1 MDFVKI
7 TDHNSLVRDMTSGA
21 IINTD
26 TQEYINY
33 VKKVEKQTKLND
45 QINNNSEDIKY
56 LKDEIINIKT
66 DLSDIKTMLT
76 SLIVKGK

>member
-33 VKKVEKQTKLND
+33 VKRVEKQTKLNE

-56 LKDEIINIKT
+56 LKDQIINIKT

>member
-33 VKKVEKQTKLND
+33 VKRVEKQTKLNE